1 MPSADAEVFSDELHL
16 APAERRG
23 GRAGVRAM
31 IYPLSTARPGVA
43 VRTSHL
49 AMSSPKPGSA
59 KTEPVGAGSPGSSL
73 ALLQEVMEAFE
84 SGSGLRMSFD
94 DLTGML
100 NGAHLDVPAMH
111 LDESHQFH
119 ACAYCQL
126 AKAPDWGRDCT
137 RNKVAVNRLVMRR
150 QAGIDGLCHLGLF
163 DIAEPLIIRGHV
175 LGVFYFGSVVVKGT
189 EERAAARIRRYCERK
204 GYDATTY
211 LKALETVPKIDPDA
225 VPRHR
230 ETLRT
235 VARLACFFFE
245 ASGVRPEHYKIRPLR
260 YPYYDPQDVPYV
272 VREAITYIAANL
284 QEPFIVKDL
293 ADHLNCHPDFLGR
306 KFKQAM
312 GTDLS
317 LYLLQVRVDRAK
329 RLLANPKIT
338 IEDAAEMAGFSDRF
352 HFSKAFRRLAGM
364 PPGEFQRRCQHAS

>member
-1 MPSADAEVFSDELHL
+1 
-16 APAERRG
+16 
-23 GRAGVRAM
+23 
-31 IYPLSTARPGVA
+31 
-43 VRTSHL
+43 
-49 AMSSPKPGSA
+49 
-59 KTEPVGAGSPGSSL
+59 
-73 ALLQEVMEAFE
+73 MEAFE
-84 SGSGLRMSFD
+84 GDNGMRMSFD

-119 ACAYCQL
+119 ACEYCQL
-126 AKAPDWGRDCT
+126 AKQPDWGRDCT
-137 RNKVAVNRLVMRR
+137 RNKVAVNRLVRR
-150 QAGIDGLCHLGLF
+150 RKEGLAGLCHLGLF
-163 DIAEPLIIRGHV
+163 DLAEPLIIRGHV
-175 LGVFYFGSVVVKGT
+175 LGVFYYGSVVVKGQEKSAT
-189 EERAAARIRRYCERK
+189 MRVRRYCSRAGLDPEV
-204 GYDATTY
+204 YLEA
-211 LKALETVPKIDPDA
+211 LKAVPKIAPETI
-225 VPRHR
+225 PHHR

-235 VARLACFFFE
+235 VARLAQFFFE
-245 ASGVRPEHYKIRPLR
+245 ASGVRPELYKIRPLR

-272 VREAITYIAANL
+272 VREAIAYIAAHL

-317 LYLLQVRVDRAK
+317 LYLLQARIDRAK

-338 IEDAAEMAGFSDRF
+338 IEDAAELSGFSDRF

-364 PPGEFQRRCQHAS
+364 PPGEFQKQCQEPA